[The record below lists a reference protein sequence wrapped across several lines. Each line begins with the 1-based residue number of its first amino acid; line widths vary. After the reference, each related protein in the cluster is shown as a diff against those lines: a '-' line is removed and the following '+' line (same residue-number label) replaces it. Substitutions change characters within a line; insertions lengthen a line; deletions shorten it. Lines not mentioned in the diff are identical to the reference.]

1 MVIGTGK
8 EEQIAGNALLAWYL
22 GNFERVLTIGG
33 VSLLTL
39 GHGYGDEHINR
50 IIASACR
57 NNQLRLFAWNAHSR
71 PLDVVRTA
79 LGDDIIPL
87 VADTPLSNLFPSD
100 QSRPAELD
108 RIIQTFFGV

>member
-33 VSLLTL
+33 VSLLTI
-39 GHGYGDEHINR
+39 GYGDEHINR